1 MTKVQAELDETKII
15 LVSRLFFPGFVSPT
29 LILVFLNALAFVFNL
44 MCVSPAQHDGV
55 TAGERRK
62 TG

>member
-15 LVSRLFFPGFVSPT
+15 LVRH
-29 LILVFLNALAFVFNL
+29 ILRKPWMAFVNCTMVL
-44 MCVSPAQHDGV
+44 MVVLSVYLAQHHGKP
-55 TAGERRK
+55 AGEGGE

>member
-15 LVSRLFFPGFVSPT
+15 LVRH
-29 LILVFLNALAFVFNL
+29 ILRKPWMAFVNCTMVL
-44 MCVSPAQHDGV
+44 MVVLSVYLAQHHGKP
-55 TAGERRK
+55 AREGGE